1 MVKLVAPWW
10 SHHKAIVA
18 AQYWA
23 DEIYVWVPFTS
34 LRMRQN
40 KIHWFEELKT
50 TIQDIHWLGK
60 RALLTMN
67 IFPRNN
73 DIKIFESA
81 VEKISD
87 VGADAIIF
95 SDPWTFKIIRK
106 YLPNTDLHLS
116 TQTSTMNYGAVQFR
130 YDLWVKRIVLAR
142 ELHIDEIKDIKTKV
156 PNMEL
161 EVFVH
166 WAMCMSYSGRCLLG
180 DYMSGRPG
188 NKWECS
194 HACRFKYKVRLEEE
208 RRPGKLFQLQWDES
222 GTHIMS
228 SKDLCVIDNL
238 AQILPYVD
246 ALKIEWRSKSQFY
259 VWSIVKS
266 YRHAIDCILQN
277 QKSDPNI
284 INLVNVVP
292 HRQYRNGFL
301 LNKMQDYPEGEE
313 ISEDKIQRI
322 SDDLIQKK
330 TEDDITFD
338 IIWSAMHVHNE
349 LWPALLEKTYKKWLK
364 HELEKKW
371 YKVNEETKIDYK
383 IDNNIVWKW
392 YIDLI
397 INDVVALELKST
409 KFTKWDYYKQL
420 RSYIQKNDTIKVWLL
435 LNFYNKKLDYKRL
448 DKWFQYN
455 NSTSSAQIVWHH
467 QHKSS
472 DIISTNRLT
481 STTLD
486 SAGPL
491 FNRNYFGTFTD
502 QFIEYNWK
510 KYFQIDPKEVITR
523 WMKIKF
529 ISPDAMWE
537 LTIIDI
543 LNSKWKELGKA
554 TCNTPDIYILTDQ
567 QLSGREILYE

>member
-1 MVKLVAPWW
+1 M
-10 SHHKAIVA
+10 
-18 AQYWA
+18 
-23 DEIYVWVPFTS
+23 
-34 LRMRQN
+34 
-40 KIHWFEELKT
+40 
-50 TIQDIHWLGK
+50 
-60 RALLTMN
+60 
-67 IFPRNN
+67 
-73 DIKIFESA
+73 
-81 VEKISD
+81 
-87 VGADAIIF
+87 GADAIIF
-95 SDPWTFKIIRK
+95 SDPWTLKIIRK

-166 WAMCMSYSGRCLLG
+166 GAMCMSYSGRCLLG

-222 GTHIMS
+222 GTHILS
-228 SKDLCVIDNL
+228 SKDLCVIDDL
-238 AQILPYVD
+238 AQLLPYVD
-246 ALKIEWRSKSQFY
+246 ALKIEWRSKSEFY

-313 ISEDKIQRI
+313 SNVLLDKGGG
-322 SDDLIQKK
+322 
-330 TEDDITFD
+330 
-338 IIWSAMHVHNE
+338 
-349 LWPALLEKTYKKWLK
+349 
-364 HELEKKW
+364 
-371 YKVNEETKIDYK
+371 VNE
-383 IDNNIVWKW
+383 V
-392 YIDLI
+392 
-397 INDVVALELKST
+397 NDGGFV
-409 KFTKWDYYKQL
+409 
-420 RSYIQKNDTIKVWLL
+420 
-435 LNFYNKKLDYKRL
+435 
-448 DKWFQYN
+448 
-455 NSTSSAQIVWHH
+455 
-467 QHKSS
+467 
-472 DIISTNRLT
+472 T

-486 SAGPL
+486 SAWPL

-529 ISPDAMWE
+529 ISPSTMWE
-537 LTIIDI
+537 LMIVDI
-543 LNSKWKELGKA
+543 LNSKWKELKKA
-554 TCNTPDIYILTDQ
+554 TCNTPDIYLLTAQ
-567 QLSGREILYE
+567 ELTGQKILYE